1 MKISAVDTFVLGADL
16 ASPFGFSQ
24 WYYQRRMN
32 VIVKISTD
40 EGIAGWGECYGPASL
55 AAEAVNG
62 FYRELLIGLDPRQH
76 EQVWAHLWQRSL
88 DYARK
93 GPMMAALSGIDIAL
107 WDIKAKSANMP
118 LWMLLGGKGGAIP
131 CYATGMYFKPA
142 MGESE
147 MMTALL
153 KEADGYIREGFR
165 MIKIKIGKNI
175 AFDKKLIIE
184 FRKKFPDLCIAADA
198 NHAYNFK
205 EAVDIGRCLSDNG
218 YAWFEEPLSPEN
230 IADHARLRECVTVP
244 IAGGECE
251 QTRYGFA
258 ALANVHALDIM
269 QPDIA
274 YCGGIT
280 EYQKIAAIAS
290 AAHIDMM
297 PHCWG
302 LRINQA
308 VAASA
313 ITALPANPGRY
324 EKREVS
330 LEMDRTEHPVRDGIF
345 SRWHEVKNGSLILN
359 DAPGIGVDIDEARI
373 KRFVPE
379 AP

>member
-1 MKISAVDTFVLGADL
+1 MKIRSVDAFVLSAEL
-16 ASPFGFSQ
+16 SSPFGFSQ
-24 WYYQRRMN
+24 WQYSRKSN
-32 VIVKISTD
+32 ALVKIVTD
-40 EGIAGWGECYGPASL
+40 DGIVGWGECYGPAGA

-62 FYRELLIGLDPRQH
+62 FYRERLIGLEPRAH
-76 EQVWAHLWQRSL
+76 ERVWAHLWQRSL

-93 GPMMAALSGIDIAL
+93 GPFMAAISGIDIAL
-107 WDIKAKSANMP
+107 WDIKAKYANMP
-118 LWMLLGGKGGAIP
+118 LWMLLGGTGGVVP
-131 CYATGMYFKPA
+131 CYATGMYFKPN
-142 MGESE
+142 MSESE
-147 MMTALL
+147 MMTALV
-153 KEADGYIREGFR
+153 KEADGYVNEGFR

-175 AFDKKLIIE
+175 VFDKKLIAE
-184 FRKKFPDLCIAADA
+184 FRRHFHGLRIAADA

-205 EAVDIGRCLSDNG
+205 EAVAVGQCLSDNG
-218 YAWFEEPLSPEN
+218 FEWFEEPLSPEN
-230 IADHARLRECVTVP
+230 IADHALLRERVSVP

-258 ALANVHALDIM
+258 ALVNVHALDIM

-280 EYQKIAAIAS
+280 EYQKIAAVAS
-290 AAHIDMM
+290 GAHIDVM

-313 ITALPANPGRY
+313 ITALPDNPGRY
-324 EKREVS
+324 EKREVF

-345 SRWHEVKNGSLILN
+345 TRWHEVKNGSLMLN
-359 DAPGIGVDIDEARI
+359 DMPGLGVAIDENKLAGFRS
-373 KRFVPE
+373 VT
-379 AP
+379 